1 MTRILSTVGL
11 GAATVLALSFV
22 SVQTAE
28 AGHGGGGHGGGGGGA
43 HFSGG
48 GFHAGGSVHVGGSVG
63 VRGGGGFHGG
73 FRGYAGGGWH
83 GGYARGYR
91 GYNTYGGY
99 RGYGWYGGHVWWGS
113 GLYGWGWPYY
123 YGYYPEYVPSY
134 YGTTYYPIQGAPA
147 VAAAVVAPRPQLPR
161 FGVGVG
167 YGVVSTSDPGGTS
180 TGGSS
185 DLSFLA
191 RFRLT
196 PGLLIEGEIGKTDY
210 DSSERVDRRLG
221 ASLIYEIGAYNKLA
235 PYLLVGGGV
244 QQADVNGDYNTTQD
258 FAEVGV
264 GLRYAITPHFSIAAD
279 IRAGERGSVSNDS
292 NMSVLSTASRTLAPP
307 TSSSGQTED
316 YTRGRLSA
324 ILYF

>member
-1 MTRILSTVGL
+1 VNVD
-11 GAATVLALSFV
+11 A
-22 SVQTAE
+22 AE
-28 AGHGGGGHGGGGGGA
+28 AGHGGGGHGGGGGG
-43 HFSGG
+43 HFSGGG
-48 GFHAGGSVHVGGSVG
+48 GFHAGGSVHVGGGGVGFHGSVG
-63 VRGGGGFHGG
+63 FRGG

-83 GGYARGYR
+83 GGYSGRGYAH
-91 GYNTYGGY
+91 GYSSY
-99 RGYGWYGGHVWWGS
+99 RGYGWYGGHVGWG
-113 GLYGWGWPYY
+113 GGWYGWGWPYY

-147 VAAAVVAPRPQLPR
+147 ASAAVVVAPRPQLPR

-180 TGGSS
+180 MGGSS
-185 DLSFLA
+185 DLSFLG

-196 PGLLIEGEIGKTDY
+196 PGLIIEGELGKTDY

-244 QQADVNGDYNTTQD
+244 QQANVNGDYNTTQD

-264 GLRYAITPHFSIAAD
+264 GLRYAITPHFHIAAD
-279 IRAGERGSVSNDS
+279 LRAGERGSVSNDS